1 MLYRKSKIKLIATLI
16 IITYNALQTYSQ
28 TNSEIL
34 LYTKFDSIV
43 GKENL
48 GLNNGP
54 LTLYPYKTIGD
65 NNMFFK
71 NNKYTIGT
79 IVYDGQPY
87 FNTKLKYDI
96 FKDQL
101 ISNPS
106 GQPEHIE
113 INLIQDK
120 TDSFSIYGK
129 NFVRI
134 TESQTSLPEFT
145 TGFYELIKIGKNF
158 NLYIK
163 HHKDILKEINEQ
175 GVYYS
180 FHENYQ
186 YYIEYKDK
194 FHEITNKT
202 SIVRLFPAN
211 KTNINTFYQKNRDLS
226 KTDYTQFINRLM
238 ISISDFSVNNTK

>member
-1 MLYRKSKIKLIATLI
+1 MLYRKSKFKLIVALI
-16 IITYNALQTYSQ
+16 LTTYTAFQTYSQ
-28 TNSEIL
+28 TNTEIS

-48 GLNNGP
+48 GLNNGT

-71 NNKYTIGT
+71 SNKYTVGT

-87 FNTKLKYDI
+87 YNTKLKYDI

-101 ISNPS
+101 NTNPA

-120 TDSFSIYGK
+120 VDSFSIYGK
-129 NFVRI
+129 NFIRI
-134 TESQTSLPEFT
+134 TKNQTSLPEFT
-145 TGFYELIKIGKNF
+145 TGFYELIKIGREF

-163 HHKDILKEINEQ
+163 YHKDILKEINDQ

-180 FHENYQ
+180 FHENHQ
-186 YYIEYKDK
+186 YYIEYNRK
-194 FHEITNKT
+194 FYEITNKT
-202 SIVRLFPAN
+202 SIAKIFPES
-211 KTNINTFYQKNRDLS
+211 KRNINEFYQKNRSLS
-226 KTDYTQFINRLM
+226 KTDYSQFVNSLM
-238 ISISDFSVNNTK
+238 ISIYQSSTNHSK